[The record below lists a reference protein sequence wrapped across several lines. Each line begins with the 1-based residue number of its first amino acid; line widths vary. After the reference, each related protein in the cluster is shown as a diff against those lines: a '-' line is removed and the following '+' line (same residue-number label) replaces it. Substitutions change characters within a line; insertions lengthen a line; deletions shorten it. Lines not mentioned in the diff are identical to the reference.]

1 MRYVVTG
8 GAGFIGSN
16 FARMLLSGS
25 LVQEELKVV
34 VLDNFGYASNLEN
47 LQMYSSDSRLT
58 VIKGDITDETV
69 VEEVLKRNDIVVN
82 FAAQS
87 HVDRSLSNPSE
98 FVKSNIVGV
107 ETLMRFGLK
116 NGISRFIQ
124 VSTDEVYGSKV
135 EGESQESD
143 ALLPNSPYSASKA
156 AADLLV
162 RSYVQSFGLNASITR
177 CCNNF
182 GPYQFPEKLIPL
194 FITNLLNGKSVPIY
208 GTGLNI
214 REWIHVDDHC
224 RAIQT
229 VISRGKAGE
238 IYNLGTKDRLTN
250 IALTALILEEL
261 GKTESEIAYVDDRP
275 AHDQRY
281 ALSTFK
287 AESELGMT
295 FNADFKNQLKA
306 TIEWYRTNSSWW
318 NKLKVTTNTDS
329 NSRKVSYEV

>member
-16 FARMLLSGS
+16 FVRMLLNGS
-25 LVQEELKVV
+25 LVSEELEVV
-34 VLDNFGYASNLEN
+34 VFDNFGYASSAEN
-47 LQMYSSDSRLT
+47 LRMYSSDSRLT
-58 VIKGDITDETV
+58 VVKGDITDESA
-69 VEEVLKRNDIVVN
+69 VEEILKSNDIVVN
-82 FAAQS
+82 FAAES
-87 HVDRSLSNPSE
+87 HVDRSLLNPSE

-107 ETLMRFGLK
+107 EILMRFGLK

-135 EGESQESD
+135 EGESQEDDS
-143 ALLPNSPYSASKA
+143 LLPNSPYSASKA

-162 RSYVQSFGLNASITR
+162 RSYVKSFGLNASITR

-194 FITNLLNGKSVPIY
+194 FITNLLNGEKVPIY
-208 GTGLNI
+208 GTGLNV

-224 RAIQT
+224 RGIQT
-229 VISRGKAGE
+229 VISSGKAGE

-250 IALTALILEEL
+250 LALTALILKEL
-261 GKTESEIAYVDDRP
+261 GKSESEIVYVDDRA

-281 ALSTFK
+281 ALSTLK
-287 AESELGMT
+287 AQSELGIT
-295 FNADFKNQLKA
+295 FETEFKKQLKD
-306 TIEWYRTNSSWW
+306 TIEWYRNNSSWW
-318 NKLKVTTNTDS
+318 GKILARTNTQI
-329 NSRKVSYEV
+329 NSREVSYEG